1 MNPTTRRRAVIFS
14 GVIGYA
20 ILGLVHPR
28 SDPEVGDS
36 AAFFIGLH
44 VFQPV
49 LIVLLAWG
57 LWLLVDDLPGRA
69 AAIVRIAVFPFA
81 IVYTMFDTLAGIA
94 VGLIAREGGNLPVA
108 DQAAAARLLENLDTL
123 VVVAIAMAALL
134 TWLVAVLAAAV
145 AVRTIA
151 PLYVSLLIGIGG
163 AVFAAGHPF
172 PTGPIGMGLM
182 LVGIGLLEFRYRRA
196 PASKKVGAVPALQ
209 P

>member
-1 MNPTTRRRAVIFS
+1 MSATTKRRAVIFS

-69 AAIVRIAVFPFA
+69 AAIVRLAVVPFA

-94 VGLIAREGGNLPVA
+94 TGVIAREGGNLPAA
-108 DQAAAARLLENLDTL
+108 DQAVAARLLENLDTL

-134 TWLVAVLAAAV
+134 TWLVAALAAAV
-145 AVRTIA
+145 AVRAIA
-151 PLYVSLLIGIGG
+151 PLHVSLLIGLGG
-163 AVFAAGHPF
+163 IVFAAGHPF

-182 LVGIGLLEFRYRRA
+182 LVGLGLLELRYR
-196 PASKKVGAVPALQ
+196 PASASEQVAAVPALQ

>member
-1 MNPTTRRRAVIFS
+1 MNATTRRRAVIFS

-69 AAIVRIAVFPFA
+69 AAVARIAVVPFA
-81 IVYTMFDTLAGIA
+81 IVYTMFDSLAGIA
-94 VGLIAREGGNLPVA
+94 TGLIAREGGNLPAA
-108 DQAAAARLLENLDTL
+108 DQAVVARLLDDLDTL
-123 VVVAIAMAALL
+123 VVVAIAMAAIV
-134 TWLVAVLAAAV
+134 TWLTAAV
-145 AVRTIA
+145 AAAIAVHEIA
-151 PLYVSLLIGIGG
+151 PLHVSLLIGLG
-163 AVFAAGHPF
+163 AIVFAAGHPF
-172 PTGPIGMGLM
+172 PTGPIGMGLL
-182 LVGIGLLEFRYRRA
+182 LVGLALLEFRYRPA
-196 PASKKVGAVPALQ
+196 PAPQQVEAAPALQ
-209 P
+209 A